1 MTTSEALESA
11 CAAAW
16 RAPVEVRLGDW
27 LLRWADGFTGRANSA
42 LAIGDPGVPVPEAL
56 RKVCEFSH
64 SHRIPPVVQA
74 VHGGAAEAAIAAA
87 GWVEHSTHP
96 AGHEVAVLLGDAGS
110 SPGEAE
116 ILAEPSGEW
125 WELCAG
131 TAMPSDAQRY
141 VLTTGDVGYGVL
153 RDGDRVAGAV
163 RAAVVGD
170 LLHVS
175 RLAVRPSCRRR
186 GFAVALM
193 GAAGRWAAG
202 RGSVL
207 QVSVRNAAA
216 LALYG
221 RLGFTEHHRYRYWV
235 PPQTTCE
242 DPKS

>member
-1 MTTSEALESA
+1 MTSEALESA

-16 RAPVEVRLGDW
+16 RAAVEARLGGW

-42 LAIGDPGVPVPEAL
+42 LAVGDPGMPVPEAL
-56 RKVCEFSH
+56 RAVCEFSH

-74 VHGGAAEAAIAAA
+74 VHGSENEAAIAAA

-96 AGHEVAVLLGDAGS
+96 AGHEVSVLLGAAGS
-110 SPGEAE
+110 AAGGAE
-116 ILAEPSGEW
+116 ILTEPVGEW

-131 TAMPSDAQRY
+131 TAEPSEAQRY
-141 VLTTGDVGYGVL
+141 VLTTGDVGYGVV
-153 RDGDRVAGAV
+153 RAGAEVAGAV

-175 RLAVRPSCRRR
+175 RLAVRPSFRRR

-193 GAAGRWAAG
+193 SAAGRWAAG
-202 RGSVL
+202 RDCVL

>member
-1 MTTSEALESA
+1 MTSEALESA

-16 RAPVEVRLGDW
+16 RAPVRARLGDW

-42 LAIGDPGVPVPEAL
+42 LALGDPGVPVPEAL
-56 RKVCEFSH
+56 RAVCEFSH
-64 SHRIPPVVQA
+64 SHGIPPIAQVI
-74 VHGGAAEAAIAAA
+74 HGSAAEAAIAAA
-87 GWVEHSTHP
+87 GWIEHSAHP
-96 AGHEVAVLLGDAGS
+96 AGHEVSVLLGDAGS
-110 SPGEAE
+110 APGDAE
-116 ILAEPSGEW
+116 VLAEPTGEW

-131 TAMPSDAQRY
+131 TSAPSEAQRY
-141 VLTTGDVGYGVL
+141 VLTTGDIGYGVVH
-153 RDGDRVAGAV
+153 DGGRVAGAV

-193 GAAGRWAAG
+193 AAAGQWANHRECA
-202 RGSVL
+202 L
-207 QVSVRNAAA
+207 QVSVRNAPA